1 MKNKNININ
10 LRKSFLNYIIDGNV
24 IEIENNI
31 FSNQVSMYKD
41 KTKGIKN
48 LYKYFIKNCI

>member
-1 MKNKNININ
+1 MKNKNINLN
-10 LRKSFLNYIIDGNV
+10 LRKSFLYYINDGNV
-24 IEIENNI
+24 IEIEKNI
-31 FSNQVSMYKD
+31 FSNQISMYKD

>member
-10 LRKSFLNYIIDGNV
+10 LRKSFLNYIINGNV

-31 FSNQVSMYKD
+31 FSNQISMYKD

>member
-10 LRKSFLNYIIDGNV
+10 LRKSFLYYIIDGNV

-31 FSNQVSMYKD
+31 FSNQISMYKD

>member
-24 IEIENNI
+24 IEIEKNI

>member
-1 MKNKNININ
+1 MKNKNINID